1 MLIEISGMQ
10 KAGKSTLIEGLTF
23 NFNLYKF
30 PMGPVCKYFGIKP
43 TWEMQ
48 VAKDISTLEFYSQ
61 VIKASE
67 ADDIPTI
74 SDRGPLSTIFY
85 SILFNRT
92 SLDNVKDFVKY
103 LASNYPTD
111 WRPVWVV
118 GVNQPDTVG
127 RTKND
132 GFDKLQD
139 GLDSAEVDIAS
150 KTMFNILEENHI
162 KPTIFYNN
170 FKLGV
175 EKSQE
180 NFNSCIL
187 EIYGDR

>member
-30 PMGPVCKYFGIKP
+30 PMGGVCKYFGIKP

-48 VAKDISTLEFYSQ
+48 IAKDISTLEFYSQ
-61 VIKASE
+61 VIKISE

-85 SILFNRT
+85 SILFNRA
-92 SLDNVKDFVKY
+92 SLDQIKEFVDY
-103 LASNYPTD
+103 LANYRTD
-111 WRPVWVV
+111 WRPLWVE
-118 GVNQPDTVG
+118 GVNQPIIK
-127 RTKND
+127 RSKSD

-139 GLDSAEVDIAS
+139 DVDHVAIENARE
-150 KTMFNILEENHI
+150 TMLTILKERDI
-162 KPTIFYNN
+162 VPTILYNN
-170 FKLGV
+170 FENTI
-175 EKSQE
+175 EKNQE
-180 NFNSCIL
+180 LFQEAVL
-187 EIYGDR
+187 EIWGDR

>member
-30 PMGPVCKYFGIKP
+30 PMGPVCKHFCIKP

-48 VAKDISTLEFYSQ
+48 IAKDISTLEFYSQ
-61 VIKASE
+61 VVKLSE

-92 SLDNVKDFVKY
+92 RLDNVKDFVKY

-111 WRPVWVV
+111 WKPVWVE
-118 GVNQPDTVG
+118 GKNQPDTVG
-127 RTKND
+127 RMKND
-132 GFDKLQD
+132 GFDDLQT
-139 GLDSAEVDIAS
+139 GIHQLNFEIA
-150 KTMFNILEENHI
+150 KNTMFNILNENHI
-162 KPTIFYNN
+162 QPTVFYNN
-170 FKLGV
+170 FELGV